1 MPRYFSKSESGSFE
15 IPTEGSHVA
24 SLYCLAFLGQHVNTF
39 SNKLQEL
46 VGLGWQTDET
56 DSEGRPLTVLE
67 TVTYSMYERSKLF
80 ARIVA
85 LNGGKEPQPGLDLR
99 TLLGKSSIITVTHTA
114 KADKTF
120 ANVSAASPLPRG
132 MAGHTPNGT
141 LYFDLEEFDAAA
153 YSGLPKRFQRLADD
167 ALGQQVTQ
175 AQAAP
180 PLAPVATLRPAAP
193 VAHPSPGYPRP
204 APGYAP
210 PPAPPAPP
218 PAPAAADLDDDIPF

>member
-46 VGLGWQTDET
+46 VGLGWQTEET

-67 TVTYSMYERSKLF
+67 TVTFSMYERSKLF
-80 ARIVA
+80 GRIVA

-99 TLLGKSSIITVTHTA
+99 ALLGKSSIITVTHTA
-114 KADKTF
+114 KGDKTF
-120 ANVSAASPLPRG
+120 ANVTAASPLPRG
-132 MAGHTPNGT
+132 MAGIIPRAAV
-141 LYFDLEEFDAAA
+141 YFDLSEYDANA
-153 YSGLPKRFQRLADD
+153 YASLPKRFQRLADD

-175 AQAAP
+175 TQAAP

-193 VAHPSPGYPRP
+193 P
-204 APGYAP
+204 APGYGRPAAP
-210 PPAPPAPP
+210 PPAYPAAPP

>member
-1 MPRYFSKSESGSFE
+1 MPRYFAKSEGNFE
-15 IPTEGSHVA
+15 LPTEGSHVA
-24 SLYCLAFLGQHVNTF
+24 SLTTLAFLGQHLNSF
-39 SNKLQEL
+39 SNKYQEL
-46 VGLGWQTDET
+46 VGLAWETDET

-67 TVTYSMYERSKLF
+67 TMNFSMFERSKLYG
-80 ARIVA
+80 RILA
-85 LNGGKEPQPGLDLR
+85 LTGGKEPAPGLDLA
-99 TLLGKSSIITVTHTA
+99 TLLGKSVIVTVSHSV
-114 KADKTF
+114 KGDRSY
-120 ANVSAASPLPRG
+120 ANVTAASPLPRG
-132 MAGHTPNGT
+132 MAGLLPRAVV
-141 LYFDLEEFDAAA
+141 YFDLSEFDASA
-153 YSGLPKRFQRLADD
+153 YSSLPKRFQRLADD

-218 PAPAAADLDDDIPF
+218 PAPAAADLDDDVPF

>member
-46 VGLGWQTDET
+46 VGLGWQTEET

-67 TVTYSMYERSKLF
+67 TVTFSMYERSKLF
-80 ARIVA
+80 GRIVA
-85 LNGGKEPQPGLDLR
+85 LNGGQEPQPGLELAN
-99 TLLGKSSIITVTHTA
+99 LLGKSAIVTVSHSI
-114 KADKTF
+114 KGDRSY
-120 ANVSAASPLPRG
+120 ANVTAASPLPRG
-132 MAGHTPNGT
+132 MAGLTPSGI
-141 LYFDLEEFDAAA
+141 LYFDLKEFDAAA
-153 YSGLPKRFQRLADD
+153 YSALPKRFQKLADD

-175 AQAAP
+175 TQAAP

-193 VAHPSPGYPRP
+193 P
-204 APGYAP
+204 APGYGRPAAP
-210 PPAPPAPP
+210 PPAYPAAPP
-218 PAPAAADLDDDIPF
+218 PAPAAADFDDDEMPF

>member
-46 VGLGWQTDET
+46 VGLGWQTEET

-67 TVTYSMYERSKLF
+67 TVTYSMYERSKLY

-99 TLLGKSSIITVTHTA
+99 ALLGKSSIITVTHTT
-114 KADKTF
+114 KGDKTF
-120 ANVSAASPLPRG
+120 ANVNAASPLPRG
-132 MAGHTPNGT
+132 MAGLTPSGI

-153 YSGLPKRFQRLADD
+153 YSALPKRFQRLADD

-175 AQAAP
+175 AAP
-180 PLAPVATLRPAAP
+180 PLAPAATPRPAAP
-193 VAHPSPGYPRP
+193 P
-204 APGYAP
+204 APGYGRPAAP
-210 PPAPPAPP
+210 PPAYPAAPPA
-218 PAPAAADLDDDIPF
+218 APAAADLDDDDMPF

>member
-46 VGLGWQTDET
+46 VGLGWQTEET

-67 TVTYSMYERSKLF
+67 TVTFSMYERSKLF
-80 ARIVA
+80 GRIVA

-99 TLLGKSSIITVTHTA
+99 ALLGKSSIITVTHTA
-114 KADKTF
+114 KGDRIF

-132 MAGHTPNGT
+132 MAGLAPSGI

-153 YSGLPKRFQRLADD
+153 YSALPKRFQKLADD

-180 PLAPVATLRPAAP
+180 PPPPRPAAP
-193 VAHPSPGYPRP
+193 MAPP
-204 APGYAP
+204 APGYGRPAAP
-210 PPAPPAPP
+210 PPAYPAAPP